1 MNGGSGDSM
10 LAVPSDLGY
19 ELSGRVV
26 QLQATAASLN
36 SLHCSSCLEC
46 VAFEILLR
54 KFGMIRLS
62 CLSVLAVLSALCT
75 GSLASAQQPERLS
88 HADLSV
94 YRDSAGVL
102 QPIRNATDWQQ
113 RRQQILQGMQ
123 EAMGPLPQRNV
134 ALPFDPQVVEERLFG
149 SVRRITLTIA
159 VDNPTDRLP
168 LDLYLPAA
176 LAELVT
182 GKTLSTATGKKTPA
196 MLALHPTGE
205 AGKRIVAGEAGRPG
219 RQYGMELAQRGYV
232 VAAPDY
238 PSFGDL
244 KSWDFAS
251 DAYQSGTMKAIVN
264 HLRCTD
270 FLVSLGF
277 VDAARMGVIG
287 HSLGGHN
294 AIFHAVFDERMQ
306 AIVSSC
312 GWCPFGDYYGGNVT
326 GWTSDRYMPLL
337 KTKYGLRVPELPFDF
352 YELTAALAPR
362 TFVSV
367 SPVED
372 SNFDVHG
379 VKKAI
384 PVAGSIY
391 ALLGAREKL
400 ILMTP
405 DCGHDF
411 PADIRMQ
418 VYRILDQTLQHQPD
432 AFEPDYSLELPR
444 IAATAPAEALQTFEV
459 AAGFQL
465 QQTAA
470 EPLVTDPVAMSYDED
485 GRLFVVEMRDYSEQ
499 DREHLGV
506 VRVLQDTN
514 GDGVFDDSREF
525 AKGLSWPTAIIAAN
539 GGVFVAAA
547 PDVFFIRD
555 TNGDLQADEQTLVF
569 TGFARSNVQGLINS
583 FHWGPDNRI
592 YGSASTVGGTVTCPV
607 HPERA
612 GLECRGRDFSFDPRT
627 LELRAET
634 GGGQHGVSFDDWGH
648 RFVSANSDHA
658 QQIVYADRYLSR
670 SPVASAAPPRISIA
684 VDGGQAPVFRISP
697 VEPWRIVRTR
707 LRASGLSK
715 GLVEGGGRPAGYFTG
730 ATGITIYR
738 GDAWPAELRGVAII
752 GDVGSNIVH
761 RKRLTPDGV
770 VWRAE
775 RMDAGHEL
783 VASKDIWFR
792 PVQYANAPDGCL
804 QILDM
809 YREVIEHPASLPPEI
824 KRHLD
829 LTSGR
834 DRGRLYRLAPTGYV
848 YRPAPRLSQSSTAE
862 LVALLEHPNAWHR
875 EAASRLLYERQDISA
890 VPLLKSLLRSSQSGL
905 ARFHAI
911 GSLQGLRALTGD
923 DVVVALADAVA
934 GVRERAV
941 LAAEGLLG
949 EAAVAAAL
957 LGLDAEQDPR
967 VLMQLAFTLGEL
979 PASAARQRALGM
991 ILERHGE
998 DRWIRTA
1005 VLSSLGT
1012 TAGEVLLQ
1020 LAGRE
1025 NAGVAAVLE
1034 LADAT
1039 ARQIAD
1045 DGGLAPLRE
1054 ALNKVNENPG
1064 LQVRILQT
1072 AAAANGK
1079 LSKMEGFQLLSGIL
1093 LDRAR
1098 LTIGDATTA
1107 VADRAAALRVL
1118 SLSGYA
1124 KERELLL
1131 AALDPARAPEVQ
1143 AAAMETLTGFAD
1155 AEIAGE
1161 LIARLTSLSPSQ
1173 TQRAREALLRR
1184 SVWAAALLEA
1194 IEGGVLPNS
1203 TVTPT
1208 ELQRLAE
1215 LPDNAVRAR
1224 ALRLLESTAR
1234 SSRDDVL
1241 RSYQVTLTLQGD
1253 RERGAVVFRQQCS
1266 VCHQIGAVGYQ
1277 VGPNLVALKSRG
1289 AEAILTNVLDPN
1301 REVNPAWRDYLAVTT
1316 DGTSHNGVLVQ
1327 EAAESLTLRRAEAKE
1342 TRLLRAD
1349 IEVIRDTGR
1358 SLMPEGLEKNV
1369 DTQAMADLIQFIL
1382 TSE

>member
-1 MNGGSGDSM
+1 M
-10 LAVPSDLGY
+10 LAVPRDLGY
-19 ELSGRVV
+19 ELSTSVV
-26 QLQATAASLN
+26 PFAVLAVRRACLG
-36 SLHCSSCLEC
+36 CFSCLEC
-46 VAFEILLR
+46 VAFELLLR
-54 KFGMIRLS
+54 NFGMIRLT
-62 CLSVLAVLSALCT
+62 CLSVLAVLSVLCA
-75 GSLASAQQPERLS
+75 GSLACAQQPVRLN

-94 YRDSAGVL
+94 YRDAAGAL
-102 QPIRNATDWQQ
+102 QPIRGAQDWQL

-123 EAMGPLPQRNV
+123 EAMGPLPQRNT
-134 ALPFDPQVVEERLFG
+134 ALPFDVQVVSEGMLG
-149 SVRRITLTIA
+149 AVRRLTLTIA
-159 VDNPTDRLP
+159 VDSPTDRLS
-168 LDLYLPAA
+168 LDLYVPAA
-176 LAELVT
+176 LSETVT
-182 GKTLSTATGKKTPA
+182 GKTLTTATGKKTA
-196 MLALHPTGE
+196 AILALHPTGD

-219 RQYGMELAQRGYV
+219 RQYGVELAQRGYV

-244 KSWDFAS
+244 KSYDFAA
-251 DAYQSGTMKAIVN
+251 DDYQSGTMKAIVN

-337 KTKYGLRVPELPFDF
+337 KTKYGLQVSELPFDF

-367 SPVED
+367 SPLQD
-372 SNFDVHG
+372 SNFDVNG

-444 IAATAPAEALQTFEV
+444 IAATAPADALQTFEV

-470 EPLVTDPVAMSYDED
+470 EPLVTDPVAMSFDED

-506 VRVLQDTN
+506 IRVLQDTN

-547 PDVFFIRD
+547 PDVFFIKD

-612 GLECRGRDFSFDPRT
+612 ALECRGRDFSFDPRT

-634 GGGQHGVSFDDWGH
+634 GGGQHGMSFDDWGH

-670 SPVASAAPPRISIA
+670 ASVASAAPPRISIA

-738 GDAWPAELRGVAII
+738 GDAWPADLKGVAII

-761 RKRLTPDGV
+761 RKRLTADGV

-775 RMDAGHEL
+775 RMDDGHEL

-848 YRPAPRLSQSSTAE
+848 FRPAPRLSQASTAE
-862 LVALLEHPNAWHR
+862 LVALLEHANAWHR
-875 EAASRLLYERQDISA
+875 EAASRLLYERQDASA
-890 VPLLKSLLRSSQSGL
+890 VPLLQTLLRSSQSGL

-911 GSLQGLRALTGD
+911 GSLQGLRALTAAD
-923 DVVVALADAVA
+923 IVVALADAVA

-949 EAAVAAAL
+949 EPAVVAAL
-957 LGLDAEQDPR
+957 LGMGGEQDAR

-979 PASAARQRALGM
+979 PASAERQRALAT
-991 ILERHGE
+991 ILQQRGE

-1005 VLSSLGT
+1005 VLSSLGA

-1020 LAGRE
+1020 LAGHE
-1025 NAGVAAVLE
+1025 GSGAAAVLE
-1034 LADAT
+1034 LTDAA

-1045 DGGLAPLRE
+1045 EEGLSVLRK
-1054 ALNKVNENPG
+1054 ALTEVNKNPG

-1079 LSKMEGFQLLSGIL
+1079 LAKMQGFQALSGDL
-1093 LDRAR
+1093 LVRAR
-1098 LTIGDATTA
+1098 QTAGDDSAA

-1118 SLSGYA
+1118 SLSGFA
-1124 KERELLL
+1124 AERELLL
-1131 AALDPARAPEVQ
+1131 AALDPAKAPELQ
-1143 AAAMETLTGFAD
+1143 AAAMETVTGFGD
-1155 AEIAGE
+1155 VEIAGE
-1161 LIARLTSLSPSQ
+1161 LISRLPSLSPVQ

-1184 SVWAAALLEA
+1184 SAWAAVLLEA
-1194 IEGGVLPNS
+1194 IEGGVLPN
-1203 TVTPT
+1203 TAVTPT

-1215 LPDNAVRAR
+1215 LPDNALRTR
-1224 ALRLLESTAR
+1224 ALRLLETTAR
-1234 SSRDDVL
+1234 SSRADVL
-1241 RSYQVTLTLQGD
+1241 RAYQVTLTLAGD
-1253 RERGAVVFRQQCS
+1253 RERGAAVFRQQCS
-1266 VCHQIGAVGYQ
+1266 GCHQIGSVGYQ

-1316 DGTSHNGVLVQ
+1316 DGTTHNGVLVQ

-1349 IEVIRDTGR
+1349 VEVIRDTGR

-1369 DTQAMADLIQFIL
+1369 DTQALADLIQFIL

>member
-1 MNGGSGDSM
+1 M
-10 LAVPSDLGY
+10 LAVLSDLGY
-19 ELSGRVV
+19 ELTPYVV
-26 QLQATAASLN
+26 QFSVFVTWLTCLR
-36 SLHCSSCLEC
+36 CSSCLEC
-46 VAFEILLR
+46 VAFELLLR
-54 KFGMIRLS
+54 KFGMNRLT
-62 CLSVLAVLSALCT
+62 CLSVLAVLSALCA
-75 GSLASAQQPERLS
+75 GSLASAQQPQRLN

-94 YRDSAGVL
+94 YRDAAGAL
-102 QPIRNATDWQQ
+102 QAIRKPEDWQL
-113 RRQQILQGMQ
+113 RRQQIVQGMQ
-123 EAMGPLPQRNV
+123 EAMGPLPQRNT
-134 ALPFDPQVVEERLFG
+134 ALPFDVQVVAEVKIG
-149 SVRRITLTIA
+149 AVRRVTLTIA
-159 VDNPTDRLP
+159 VDSPTDRLS

-176 LAELVT
+176 LAESVT
-182 GKTLSTATGKKTPA
+182 GQNLTTATGKKTAA
-196 MLALHPTGE
+196 MLALHPTGD

-219 RQYGMELAQRGYV
+219 RQYGIELAQRGYV

-244 KSWDFAS
+244 KSYDFAA
-251 DAYQSGTMKAIVN
+251 DAYQSGTMKGIVN

-337 KTKYGLRVPELPFDF
+337 KTKYGLQVSDLPFDF

-367 SPVED
+367 SPVAD
-372 SNFDVHG
+372 SNFDVSG
-379 VKKAI
+379 VQKAI

-400 ILMTP
+400 VLMTP

-444 IAATAPAEALQTFEV
+444 IAATAPADALQTFEV
-459 AAGFQL
+459 AAGFEL

-470 EPLVTDPVAMSYDED
+470 EPLVMDPVAMSFDED
-485 GRLFVVEMRDYSEQ
+485 GRLFVAEMRDYSEQ
-499 DREHLGV
+499 DKEHLGV
-506 VRVLQDTN
+506 IRVLQDTN

-525 AKGLSWPTAIIAAN
+525 SRGLSWPTAIIAAN

-547 PDVFFIRD
+547 PDVFFIKD

-612 GLECRGRDFSFDPRT
+612 GLEFRGRDFSFDPRT

-634 GGGQHGVSFDDWGH
+634 GGGQHGMSFDDWGH

-670 SPVASAAPPRISIA
+670 SAVASAAPPRISIA
-684 VDGGQAPVFRISP
+684 ADGGQAPVFRISP

-738 GDAWPAELRGVAII
+738 GDAWPADLLGVAII

-761 RKRLTPDGV
+761 RKRLTADGV

-834 DRGRLYRLAPTGYV
+834 DRGRLYRLAPAGYV
-848 YRPAPRLSQSSTAE
+848 YRPAPRLSQASTAE

-875 EAASRLLYERQDISA
+875 EAASRLLYERQDVSA
-890 VPLLKSLLRSSQSGL
+890 VPLLKVLLRTSQSGL

-911 GSLQGLRALTGD
+911 GSLQGLRSLAGD
-923 DVVVALADAVA
+923 DVVVALSDAVA

-941 LAAEGLLG
+941 LAAEGLLS
-949 EAAVAAAL
+949 EPAVSAGL
-957 LGLDAEQDPR
+957 LGMSSEQDAR

-979 PASAARQRALGM
+979 PASAERQRALAT
-991 ILERHGE
+991 ILERRGE

-1020 LAGRE
+1020 LSGRE
-1025 NAGVAAVLE
+1025 DAGTAAVLE
-1034 LADAT
+1034 LADAA

-1045 DGGLAPLRE
+1045 EGGLAVLRE
-1054 ALNKVNENPG
+1054 ALTNVNENPG

-1072 AAAANGK
+1072 AAAANAK
-1079 LSKMEGFQLLSGIL
+1079 LSKMPGFQQMSSNLLA
-1093 LDRAR
+1093 RAR
-1098 LTIGDATTA
+1098 LTAGDESAG

-1124 KERELLL
+1124 GERELLL
-1131 AALDPARAPEVQ
+1131 AALDPAQAPELQ
-1143 AAAMETLTGFAD
+1143 SAAMETLTGFAD
-1155 AEIAGE
+1155 VEIAGE
-1161 LIARLTSLSPSQ
+1161 LITRLPSLSPAQ
-1173 TQRAREALLRR
+1173 TTRAREALLRR
-1184 SVWAAALLEA
+1184 SAWAAVLLEA
-1194 IEGGVLPNS
+1194 IEGGVLPN
-1203 TVTPT
+1203 TAVTPT

-1215 LPDNAVRAR
+1215 LPDNAVRTR

-1234 SSRDDVL
+1234 SSRDEVL
-1241 RSYQVTLTLQGD
+1241 RAYQVTLTLPGD
-1253 RERGAVVFRQQCS
+1253 RERGAAVFRQQCS
-1266 VCHQIGAVGYQ
+1266 GCHQIGAVGYQ

-1316 DGTSHNGVLVQ
+1316 DGTTHNGVLVQ